1 VHCVRVYCCVHQLE
15 IKVLDIVDERC
26 NHEPTGRVVTYH
38 GMFRSVFKLLSTCT
52 TRSRV
57 SVMRCGDHTGR
68 FKSLSPADIS

>member
-38 GMFRSVFKLLSTCT
+38 GMFRSVFKVHVQRAAEFLL
-52 TRSRV
+52 
-57 SVMRCGDHTGR
+57 
-68 FKSLSPADIS
+68 